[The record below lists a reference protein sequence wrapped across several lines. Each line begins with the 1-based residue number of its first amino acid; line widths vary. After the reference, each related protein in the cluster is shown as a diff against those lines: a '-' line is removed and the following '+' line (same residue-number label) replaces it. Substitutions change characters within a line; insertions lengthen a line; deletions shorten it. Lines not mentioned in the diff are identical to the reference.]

1 MPRPLRM
8 VSETGIY
15 HVMSRG
21 SRRKVIFHDSED
33 KQRLINIMINKK
45 RNGSFSLY
53 AYCIMDNHYHLLI
66 KEEKE
71 SLATIMKMIN
81 AAYAIY
87 YNQKYEGIGHVFQ
100 DRYRSEAINDDT
112 YLLGVTRYIHNNP
125 LKAGLVKKI
134 LDYPWSSYQQ
144 YFCYKRDNELVNIS
158 FILSLISDD
167 FNKSID
173 KFAEFNN
180 IDNDDIFLEDFCE
193 KEEEDRVKKYM
204 EQIINEG
211 EISMDDLLNRR
222 EYVGLRNSIIKN
234 IKSTSM
240 LSITKL
246 ANITG
251 ISRSI
256 LTRVK

>member
-1 MPRPLRM
+1 MPRPLRT

-21 SRRKVIFHDSED
+21 NRRKVIFHDSED

-45 RNGSFSLY
+45 MNRSFNLY
-53 AYCIMDNHYHLLI
+53 GYCIMDNHYHLLI

-71 SLATIMKMIN
+71 SLPTIMKMIN

-87 YNQKYEGIGHVFQ
+87 YNEKYEGVGHVFQ
-100 DRYRSEAINDDT
+100 DRYRSEAINSDT

-125 LKAGLVKKI
+125 IKAGIEKNI
-134 LDYPWSSYQQ
+134 QDYPWSSYQQ
-144 YFCYKRDNELVNIS
+144 YFNFRKDNQLVDIS
-158 FILSLISDD
+158 FILSLFSNDLD
-167 FNKSID
+167 KSID
-173 KFAEFNN
+173 MFSKFNN
-180 IDNDDIFLEDFCE
+180 IDNNDIYLEDYCE
-193 KEEEDRVKKYM
+193 KEEEDKVRKYM
-204 EQIINEG
+204 EKIISENHINIE
-211 EISMDDLLNRR
+211 DLLNKW
-222 EYVGLRNSIIKN
+222 EYLGLRNYMIKN